1 MEIELYA
8 MYWFQTHYKTV
19 GKKSSVFSSLSVT
32 FCFRTHTI
40 QGWFYRA
47 ICQWLL
53 LAFSG
58 YPKVFFFQ
66 RCLHWHV
73 SNWPYET
80 KQRYTFF
87 SFSYPGWG
95 ASSSGVCLI
104 PRTTTLEGTDALDS
118 SPVLEI
124 VFRKARFIWKQLRVL
139 KNPDQ
144 SVELQGFCEHL

>member
-66 RCLHWHV
+66 RCLHWHI

-104 PRTTTLEGTDALDS
+104 PRTTTLEGTDARDS
-118 SPVLEI
+118 GPVLEI